1 MNAAAVQ
8 DPPDFEGV
16 ALAAGAQEIEVQAG
30 FRLEIMKENGFVGL
44 KMRKCPPGTCSAN
57 VLNANY

>member
-30 FRLEIMKENGFVGL
+30 FRLEILKENEQCLALIYWSQKLSLYWTVV
-44 KMRKCPPGTCSAN
+44 S
-57 VLNANY
+57 

>member
-30 FRLEIMKENGFVGL
+30 FRLEIMKENEFVGF
-44 KMRKCPPGTCSAN
+44 KK
-57 VLNANY
+57 